1 MNFKA
6 LSAKLGL
13 EEKEFQELMELF
25 VHTGA
30 LDLAGL
36 RAGLADGDAD
46 RVMRRA
52 HTLKGASG
60 NLGLAEISAMA
71 DTIEQHAL
79 NHRLDEAAQALQ
91 VLMGRFEAIR
101 SEIQVHYRYRCHTS

>member
-6 LSAKLGL
+6 LGAKLGL

-25 VHTGA
+25 VQTGA
-30 LDLAGL
+30 ADLERL

-46 RVMRRA
+46 QVMRSA

-71 DTIEQHAL
+71 HTIEQHAL
-79 NHRLDEAAQALQ
+79 NHRLDEAAQGFQ
-91 VLMGRFEAIR
+91 VLTGRFEAIQ
-101 SEIQVHYRYRCHTS
+101 SEV